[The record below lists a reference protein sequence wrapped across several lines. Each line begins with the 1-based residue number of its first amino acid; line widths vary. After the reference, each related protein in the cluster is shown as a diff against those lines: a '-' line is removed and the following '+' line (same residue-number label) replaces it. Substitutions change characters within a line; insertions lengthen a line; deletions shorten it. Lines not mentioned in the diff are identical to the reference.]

1 MLNSDQSSWKTSS
14 QLLRNLAKFFYI
26 WCLSEQIRFGIQ
38 FDTVEKAKKG
48 RDILYSHYLF
58 HCCFAKLWRF
68 KVFITKTFTLSHS
81 GSSWQTKKYTES
93 AMTCGFMWMLSVV
106 LDKSTVVCHR
116 PSSLQVQGEGQGYT
130 ETDHWRV
137 WNIIIFLSFPLN
149 PHNWGKRISHSKHLF
164 NSKFNI
170 FLVHSLRLSDTVWS
184 LALLVRVSIRLVLC
198 LGSCNIRP
206 KLAMIGDCDN
216 FGFWFSGSGNYRLVL
231 AVGSLSDPWVRPNI
245 QLWNQSMCLYV
256 DIHTFTMQRV
266 VNYFITRIEY
276 SQQYQLNQCAAG
288 GDIQINT
295 FRLKIF
301 S

>member
-1 MLNSDQSSWKTSS
+1 M
-14 QLLRNLAKFFYI
+14 A
-26 WCLSEQIRFGIQ
+26 
-38 FDTVEKAKKG
+38 
-48 RDILYSHYLF
+48 
-58 HCCFAKLWRF
+58 
-68 KVFITKTFTLSHS
+68 
-81 GSSWQTKKYTES
+81 
-93 AMTCGFMWMLSVV
+93 
-106 LDKSTVVCHR
+106 KSTRWSRWTRWAKSRKSQVDQVVEE
-116 PSSLQVQGEGQGYT
+116 STS
-130 ETDHWRV
+130 ETWRTRDKASV
-137 WNIIIFLSFPLN
+137 KLKG
-149 PHNWGKRISHSKHLF
+149 H
-164 NSKFNI
+164 
-170 FLVHSLRLSDTVWS
+170 SDTVWS

-276 SQQYQLNQCAAG
+276 SQQYQLNQWAAG